1 MRNSD
6 LTARIGAGLELMAV
20 LFNLLVAFMWFIS
33 LVWVLVG
40 LFWAL
45 VGLMALVEAAIAVFV
60 LVKGYT
66 PLGIAGPVI
75 GIGVS
80 VCNFN
85 FMGGGLEAFA
95 LVLMIVGLVL
105 RGQEDAAAAAA

>member
-20 LFNLLVAFMWFIS
+20 AINLLVAFMWFLS

-40 LFWAL
+40 VLWML
-45 VGLMALVEAAIAVFV
+45 VGLVALVEAAIAVFV

-66 PLGIAGPVI
+66 PVGIAGPLL

-80 VCNFN
+80 LFNFN
-85 FMGGGLEAFA
+85 VMGGGLEVFV

-105 RGQEDAAAAAA
+105 RGQEDAAATA